1 MWEKG
6 ERLDKW
12 RKREECKVRHV
23 GGGGGES
30 EGLDMCVWGGGGGG

>member
-23 GGGGGES
+23 GGGGVRVKG
-30 EGLDMCVWGGGGGG
+30 